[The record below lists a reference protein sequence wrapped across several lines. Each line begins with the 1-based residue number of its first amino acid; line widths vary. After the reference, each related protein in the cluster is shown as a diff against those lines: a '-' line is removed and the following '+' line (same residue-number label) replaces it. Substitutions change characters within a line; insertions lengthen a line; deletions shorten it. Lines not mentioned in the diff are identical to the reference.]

1 MQLKNVVLVD
11 GARSA
16 FGRGGR
22 GQLVATRLDDAAGYV
37 VRTLMER
44 NPKVSPWMI
53 EDIGLGNVMG
63 AGELILIGANNVAH
77 LAGLPAEVCS
87 FDTNRQCGS
96 SMETLHRVAQSIMVG
111 AMECAMAIGIER
123 MGRTLGGGG
132 GSGAPKTRVTEF
144 NKKLVQQNDVQR
156 KMALDH
162 TENFSVP
169 FPDYILDSSPITS
182 MTQTAQNVAEIYSL
196 SREDMDQF
204 SVESHRK
211 TAEAYDKGIYKDE
224 VVPLEIETPVFDD
237 QGNWL
242 PDEHGKKVVFEQDE
256 CLRRGTNMEGLTG
269 LNPVKGIVSLGG
281 QEVRITAGN
290 SCPTNDGIS
299 AALLMSEE
307 RALALGLSPLA
318 RIIGMGVGGV
328 KPQVMGLGPIPATR
342 KALRHAGI
350 TADQIDRVEFNEA
363 FAAQVIPSC
372 RELGIP
378 LDRVNVNG
386 GSIAIGHPLGATGA
400 RLVSTVAHELRRS
413 GKRYG
418 LATQCIGVG
427 MGISTII
434 EAL

>member
-1 MQLKNVVLVD
+1 MELQNVVLVD

-22 GQLVATRLDDAAGYV
+22 GSLVATRLDDAAATV
-37 VRTLMER
+37 VRALMDR
-44 NPKVSPWMI
+44 NPKVSPWMV

-63 AGELILIGANNVAH
+63 AGELILIGANNVAR

-111 AMECAMAIGIER
+111 ATECGIALGIER
-123 MGRTLGGGG
+123 MGRSLGGGG
-132 GSGAPKTRVTEF
+132 NGAPKTRVTEF
-144 NKKLVQQNDVQR
+144 NKRLVQSNDLQR
-156 KMALDH
+156 NMAPDH
-162 TENFSVP
+162 NDNYSVP
-169 FPDYILDSSPITS
+169 FPDAILDSNPITS
-182 MTQTAQNVAEIYSL
+182 MTQTAQNVAETYGL
-196 SREDMDQF
+196 SREEMDEFAVQ
-204 SVESHRK
+204 SHKK
-211 TAEAYDKGIYKDE
+211 TAAAYAAGVYKNE
-224 VVPLEIETPVFDD
+224 VIPLEIEEPVWDD

-242 PDEHGKKVVFEQDE
+242 PDERGKKMVFEQDE
-256 CLRRGTNMEGLTG
+256 CLRPGTNMESLGG
-269 LNPVKGIVSLGG
+269 LNPVKGIQSFTGSDL
-281 QEVRITAGN
+281 RITAGN
-290 SCPTNDGIS
+290 SCPTNDGVS
-299 AALLMSEE
+299 AALLMSEKKARE
-307 RALALGLSPLA
+307 LGLEPLA
-318 RIIGMGVGGV
+318 RIVGMGVAGV
-328 KPQVMGLGPIPATR
+328 KPQVMGLGPIPATK

-372 RELGIP
+372 RDLGIP
-378 LDRVNVNG
+378 MDKVNVNG

-427 MGISTII
+427 MGISTIV
-434 EAL
+434 EAI